1 MSSEVASE
9 EDNELQFHKNPSD
22 DSKEMGDFSD
32 NEAEWNLLFIIY
44 DTVNTCGKYHPA
56 YYLTRIFMERI
67 FCMGCPN
74 HPWCPIS

>member
-44 DTVNTCGKYHPA
+44 DTVNTCGNIILH
-56 YYLTRIFMERI
+56 TI
-67 FCMGCPN
+67 
-74 HPWCPIS
+74 